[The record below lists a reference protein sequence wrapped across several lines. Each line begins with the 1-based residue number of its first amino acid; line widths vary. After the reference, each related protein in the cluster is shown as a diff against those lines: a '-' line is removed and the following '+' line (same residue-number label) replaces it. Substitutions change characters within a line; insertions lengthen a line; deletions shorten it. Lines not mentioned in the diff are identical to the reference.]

1 VTLEPAPADRIVRRR
16 TRRDPKPRYKAN
28 TAHQLDAVLGTPE
41 LIVPGD
47 HLARK
52 VREIVT
58 AMDFSAL
65 DERRSSLGRHG
76 HDPRRVVAVLVYA
89 SLVGIHEASKIALA
103 VETDAAFRLL
113 SGGHRLPQGTLRR
126 IRPQLRAFFATAVEQ
141 TVRMA
146 AERGFLKLD
155 EVSVDSVRVRAHAS
169 SNSVRTVA
177 RSTQRLAQLQAKKLD
192 GMTEVERAAHD
203 EKVVKHTDA
212 LQRCEAESR
221 TSISTTNP
229 LAGLLKLPDGGSA
242 AAHRVTVGA
251 AGVTARFILA
261 LLVDAS
267 GSDHGKVGPSLDAMK
282 GVLERAGIGDQV
294 LGVAYDAGYWS
305 DEDVQAVEARTWADV
320 VIAPGSRGERALFE
334 REDFKTNSDGAI
346 VCPAGRIMRGPTKA
360 GGTGLRY
367 FGVGCTEC
375 PLRSRCTTAK
385 QRALVLH
392 PALDRAREKVQ
403 APEGRARYRKR
414 IATIEPVFSNIESVM
429 KFRRSNTRHPAA
441 VVAEIQLKALAHNV
455 SRLISGRLVS
465 FFLVIVDEFRST
477 L

>member
-1 VTLEPAPADRIVRRR
+1 MTLELAPAGRIVRRR
-16 TRRDPKPRYKAN
+16 TRRDPRPRYKPN

-41 LIVPGD
+41 LVVPGD

-52 VREIVT
+52 VREVVG

-65 DERRSSLGRHG
+65 DGRRSSLGRHG

-89 SLVGIHEASKIALA
+89 SLVGIHEASKIAQA

-126 IRPQLRAFFATAVEQ
+126 IRPQLREFFASAVEQ

-146 AERGFLKLD
+146 DERGFLKLD

-169 SNSVRTVA
+169 SNSVRTLS
-177 RSTQRLAQLQAKKLD
+177 RSKQRLTQLQAKKLD
-192 GMTEVERAAHD
+192 GMTEVERTTHD
-203 EKVVKHTDA
+203 EKLAKHTEA
-212 LQRCEAESR
+212 VRRCEAEGR

-242 AAHRVTVGA
+242 PAHRVTVGA
-251 AGVTARFILA
+251 VGVKARFILA

-282 GVLERAGIGDQV
+282 RVLERVGIGDQV

-305 DEDVQAVEARTWADV
+305 DEDVQAAETRAWADV

-334 REDFKTNSDGAI
+334 REHFTTNSDGAL
-346 VCPAGRIMRGPTKA
+346 VCPAGRVMRGPTKA
-360 GGTGLRY
+360 GTGLRY
-367 FGVGCTEC
+367 FGVGCTDC
-375 PLRSRCTTAK
+375 HLRSRCTTAE

-392 PALDRAREKVQ
+392 PALDRARAKVQ
-403 APEGRARYRKR
+403 APEGQARYRKR

-429 KFRRSNTRHPAA
+429 KFRRSATRHPAA
-441 VVAEIQLKALAHNV
+441 VVAEMNLKALAHNV
-455 SRLISGRLVS
+455 SRLIAARPLS
-465 FFLVIVDEFRST
+465 FFLVIIDEFRST